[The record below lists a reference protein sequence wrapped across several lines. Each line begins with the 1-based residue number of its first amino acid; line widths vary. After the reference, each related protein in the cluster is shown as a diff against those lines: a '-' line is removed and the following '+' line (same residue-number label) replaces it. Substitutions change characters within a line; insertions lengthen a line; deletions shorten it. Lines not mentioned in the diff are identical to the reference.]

1 MSPFFRKAKKYT
13 LMKLDVFFNFLSTMH
28 CLYQFNNPINYKY
41 EKKTKSTNADQLA
54 SYVTLHIVPYAI
66 GNDEIGK

>member
-1 MSPFFRKAKKYT
+1 
-13 LMKLDVFFNFLSTMH
+13 MH